1 MGVRLKWFHEVWFLE
16 ELGGIRT
23 NESRLV
29 KAWVLAC
36 VRQKENWG
44 LSSGLLCKALFSKDS
59 QQMIK
64 CSLRLAH

>member
-16 ELGGIRT
+16 ELGGIQT

-29 KAWVLAC
+29 KPLVLAC

-44 LSSGLLCKALFSKDS
+44 LSSGL
-59 QQMIK
+59 
-64 CSLRLAH
+64 